1 MTQKMR
7 RYRQAHALSEREIAL
22 EIPLAY
28 ATLYGS
34 RMMHE
39 TKKHFGLLELP
50 AIMTGILALVVVFWE
65 LGWRRSVDLADQW
78 VFLQDSRVLLIGI
91 ISANL
96 LFLLGQ
102 LTVELIRRKRIVRW
116 LIPGLLADMAAAFAL
131 SEAIWH
137 YAEIPPA
144 LLVNVGLVFSVVSG
158 LFSLLQAKF
167 YFDARRKGF
176 IGNGRSAWPPALV
189 FLLSLMAFIFVGGM
203 FLLTPGATHER
214 LAVADA
220 FFLSASAVT
229 VTGLTPVEINAALAP
244 LGKIVVLVLMQ
255 IGAFGVMTF
264 TYFLA
269 LMVGMGLSVRERVTF
284 SELLDQTGI
293 AKAASLIKIMVLLSF
308 ILEAIGAVN
317 LYFAWRDLPIIPEG
331 KVWWYA
337 IFHAVSGF
345 CNCGLSLFPAN
356 MATPGVSGNV
366 WGQGTMITLMFCGSL
381 GFAIYLEIIK
391 RTRIRLG
398 FDKRPLPV
406 HWSTHAWLVARMTFI
421 MLLGGGFV
429 LGLLGEFEPGTLYTG
444 ESFGRAFLEGVYN
457 AVAARTSGFNLSDIT
472 SYGTVYLL
480 FLCVL
485 MFIGGNPGS
494 TSGGI
499 MTSVLALV
507 FMEVKRIIQ
516 GLRHVEFHNR
526 CIARRNVER
535 AMATI
540 VLAMGW
546 VAFVTMVLTLV
557 ENSNAPAMRYGVLG
571 IFFETVSSFAT
582 CGFSMNLT
590 GHLSESA
597 KFIVIINMIVGRV
610 GMFSFVLICMG
621 QRPGSP
627 VRYPETHLPLS

>member
-1 MTQKMR
+1 MLR
-7 RYRQAHALSEREIAL
+7 D
-22 EIPLAY
+22 
-28 ATLYGS
+28 
-34 RMMHE
+34 

-50 AIMTGILALVVVFWE
+50 AIMTGILALIVVFWE

-78 VFLQDSRVLLIGI
+78 AFLQDSRILLFGI
-91 ISANL
+91 VSSNL

-102 LTVELIRRKRIVRW
+102 LILELVRNKRIVRW
-116 LIPGLLADMAAAFAL
+116 LLPGLLSDVAAVFAL
-131 SEAIWH
+131 SGAIWH
-137 YAEIPPA
+137 YAEMPPT
-144 LLVNVGLVFSVVSG
+144 LLVNMGIGLSTVTG
-158 LFSLLQAKF
+158 LFSLLQGKR
-167 YFDARRKGF
+167 YFDARRTGV
-176 IGNGRSAWPPALV
+176 IGRGRSAWPPALV

-203 FLLTPGATHER
+203 LLLTPGAAHER
-214 LAVADA
+214 LSVANA

-229 VTGLTPVEINAALAP
+229 VTGLTPVDINAVLAP
-244 LGKIVVLVLMQ
+244 FGKVVVLVLMQ

-293 AKAASLIKIMVLLSF
+293 SKAASLIKIMVILSF
-308 ILEAIGAVN
+308 AIEAAGAVN
-317 LYFAWRDLPIIPEG
+317 LYFAWRDLAIIPEG

-337 IFHAVSGF
+337 LFHAVSGF
-345 CNCGLSLFPAN
+345 CNCGLSLFPSN
-356 MATPGVSGNV
+356 MATPGVSGNI
-366 WGQGTMITLMFCGSL
+366 WGQGTMILMMFCGSL
-381 GFAIYLEIIK
+381 GFAVFLEIIK
-391 RTRIRLG
+391 RARIRLG
-398 FDKRPLPV
+398 FDKRPMPV
-406 HWSTHAWLVARMTFI
+406 HWSTHTWLVARMTLI
-421 MLLGGGFV
+421 MLLGGGLI
-429 LGLLGEFEPGTLYTG
+429 LGLLGEFEPGTVYTG

-472 SYGTVYLL
+472 SYGYVYLL

-516 GLRHVEFHNR
+516 GLRDVQFHNR

-546 VAFVTMVLTLV
+546 VALVTMVLALV
-557 ENSNAPAMRYGVLG
+557 ENANGAAMRYGVLG
-571 IFFETVSSFAT
+571 LFFETVSSFAT

-590 GHLSESA
+590 GDLSETA
-597 KFIVIINMIVGRV
+597 KCVIIINMIVGRV

-627 VRYPETHLPLS
+627 IRYPETHLPLS

>member
-1 MTQKMR
+1 MLR
-7 RYRQAHALSEREIAL
+7 D
-22 EIPLAY
+22 
-28 ATLYGS
+28 
-34 RMMHE
+34 

-50 AIMTGILALVVVFWE
+50 AIMTGILALIVVFWE

-78 VFLQDSRVLLIGI
+78 AFLQDSRILLFGI
-91 ISANL
+91 VSANL

-102 LTVELIRRKRIVRW
+102 MILELARNKRIVRW
-116 LIPGLLADMAAAFAL
+116 LLPGLITDVAAVFTL
-131 SEAIWH
+131 SGAIWH
-137 YAEIPPA
+137 YAEMPPA
-144 LLVNVGLVFSVVSG
+144 LLMNLGIGLSAVTG
-158 LFSLLQAKF
+158 LFSLLQGKR
-167 YFDARRKGF
+167 YFDARRKGV
-176 IGNGRSAWPPALV
+176 IGRGRSAWPPALV

-203 FLLTPGATHER
+203 LLLTPGAAHER
-214 LAVADA
+214 LSVANA

-229 VTGLTPVEINAALAP
+229 VTGLTPVDINAVLAP
-244 LGKIVVLVLMQ
+244 FGKVVVLVLMQ

-293 AKAASLIKIMVLLSF
+293 SKAASLIKIMVMLSF
-308 ILEAIGAVN
+308 AIEAAGVVN
-317 LYFAWRDLPIIPEG
+317 LYFAWRDLSIIPEG
-331 KVWWYA
+331 RVWWYA
-337 IFHAVSGF
+337 LFHAVSGF
-345 CNCGLSLFPAN
+345 CNCGLSLFPSN
-356 MATPGVSGNV
+356 MATPGVSGNI
-366 WGQGTMITLMFCGSL
+366 WGQGTMIFLMFCGSL
-381 GFAIYLEIIK
+381 GFAVFLEIIK
-391 RTRIRLG
+391 RARIRLG
-398 FDKRPLPV
+398 FDKRPMPV
-406 HWSTHAWLVARMTFI
+406 HWSTHTWLVARMTLI
-421 MLLGGGFV
+421 MLIGGGLI
-429 LGLLGEFEPGTLYTG
+429 LGLLGEFEPGTAYTG

-472 SYGTVYLL
+472 SYGYVYLL

-516 GLRHVEFHNR
+516 GLRDVQFHNR

-546 VAFVTMVLTLV
+546 VAFVTMALALV
-557 ENSNAPAMRYGVLG
+557 ENANGAAMRYGVLG
-571 IFFETVSSFAT
+571 LFFETVSSFAT

-590 GHLSESA
+590 GDLSETA
-597 KFIVIINMIVGRV
+597 KFVIIINMIVGRV

-627 VRYPETHLPLS
+627 IRYPETHLPLS

>member
-1 MTQKMR
+1 
-7 RYRQAHALSEREIAL
+7 
-22 EIPLAY
+22 
-28 ATLYGS
+28 
-34 RMMHE
+34 MMHD
-39 TKKHFGLLELP
+39 TKKHFGMLELP
-50 AIMTGILALVVVFWE
+50 AIMTGFLALVVVFWE

-78 VFLQDSRVLLIGI
+78 NFLEDSRILLIGI
-91 ISANL
+91 VSANL

-102 LTVELIRRKRIVRW
+102 LVVELVRRKRIVRW
-116 LIPGLLADMAAAFAL
+116 LVPGLLVDMAAVFAL
-131 SEAIWH
+131 SELIWH
-137 YAEIPPA
+137 YAQIPPA
-144 LLVNVGLVFSVVSG
+144 LLMNVALGFSVASG
-158 LFSLLQAKF
+158 LLSLLQAKL
-167 YFDARRKGF
+167 YFDARRKGV
-176 IGNGRSAWPPALV
+176 IGNGRSAWPPALI

-214 LAVADA
+214 LSVANA

-229 VTGLTPVEINAALAP
+229 VTGLTPVDINTVLAP
-244 LGKIVVLVLMQ
+244 LGKVVVLVLMQ

-293 AKAASLIKIMVLLSF
+293 AKAASLIKIMVILSF
-308 ILEAIGAVN
+308 TLEAVGAVN
-317 LYFAWRDLPIIPEG
+317 LYFAWRDLSIIPEG
-331 KVWWYA
+331 KIWWYA
-337 IFHAVSGF
+337 VFHAVSGF
-345 CNCGLSLFPAN
+345 CNCGLSLFPSN
-356 MATPGVSGNV
+356 MATPGVAGNV
-366 WGQGTMITLMFCGSL
+366 WGQGTMIMLMFCGSL
-381 GFAIYLEIIK
+381 GFAIYLELIK

-398 FDKRPLPV
+398 FDKRPMPI
-406 HWSTHAWLVARMTFI
+406 HWSTHAWLVARMTLI
-421 MLLGGGFV
+421 MLLGGGLV

-546 VAFVTMVLTLV
+546 VAFVTMALALV
-557 ENSNAPAMRYGVLG
+557 ENANAPAMRYGVLG
-571 IFFETVSSFAT
+571 LFFETVSSFAT

-590 GHLSESA
+590 GHLSETA
-597 KFIVIINMIVGRV
+597 KVIVIINMIVGRV

-621 QRPGSP
+621 QRPVSP

>member
-1 MTQKMR
+1 MLR
-7 RYRQAHALSEREIAL
+7 D
-22 EIPLAY
+22 
-28 ATLYGS
+28 
-34 RMMHE
+34 

-50 AIMTGILALVVVFWE
+50 AIMTGILALIVVFWE
-65 LGWRRSVDLADQW
+65 FGWRRSLDLADQW
-78 VFLQDSRVLLIGI
+78 AFLQDSRILLFGI
-91 ISANL
+91 VSANL

-102 LTVELIRRKRIVRW
+102 VILELVRNKRIVRW
-116 LIPGLLADMAAAFAL
+116 LLPGLMTDVAAVFAL
-131 SEAIWH
+131 SGAIWH
-137 YAEIPPA
+137 YAEMPPA
-144 LLVNVGLVFSVVSG
+144 LLLNLGIGLSAVTG
-158 LFSLLQAKF
+158 LFSLLQAKR
-167 YFDARRKGF
+167 YFDARRKGV
-176 IGNGRSAWPPALV
+176 IGRGRSAWPPALV
-189 FLLSLMAFIFVGGM
+189 FLLSLLAFIFVGGM
-203 FLLTPGATHER
+203 LLLTPGAAHER
-214 LAVADA
+214 LSVTNA

-229 VTGLTPVEINAALAP
+229 VTGLTPVDINAVLAP
-244 LGKIVVLVLMQ
+244 FGKVVVLVLMQ

-293 AKAASLIKIMVLLSF
+293 SKAASLIKIMVILSF
-308 ILEAIGAVN
+308 AIEAAGAVN
-317 LYFAWRDLPIIPEG
+317 LYFAWRDLALIPEG
-331 KVWWYA
+331 KVWWFA
-337 IFHAVSGF
+337 LFHSVSGF
-345 CNCGLSLFPAN
+345 CNCGLSLFPSN
-356 MATPGVSGNV
+356 MATPGVSGNL
-366 WGQGTMITLMFCGSL
+366 WGQGTMIFLMFCGSL
-381 GFAIYLEIIK
+381 GFAVFLEIIK
-391 RTRIRLG
+391 RVRIRLG
-398 FDKRPLPV
+398 LDKRPMPV
-406 HWSTHAWLVARMTFI
+406 HWSTHTWLVARMTLI
-421 MLLGGGFV
+421 MLLGGGLI

-472 SYGTVYLL
+472 SYGYVYLL

-516 GLRHVEFHNR
+516 GLRDVQFHNR

-546 VAFVTMVLTLV
+546 VAFVTMVLALV
-557 ENSNAPAMRYGVLG
+557 ENANGAAMRYGVLG
-571 IFFETVSSFAT
+571 LFFETVSSFAT

-590 GHLSESA
+590 GDLSDVA
-597 KFIVIINMIVGRV
+597 KSVIIVNMIVGRV

-627 VRYPETHLPLS
+627 IRYPETHLPLS

>member
-1 MTQKMR
+1 MLR
-7 RYRQAHALSEREIAL
+7 D
-22 EIPLAY
+22 
-28 ATLYGS
+28 
-34 RMMHE
+34 

-50 AIMTGILALVVVFWE
+50 AIMTGILALIVVFWE

-78 VFLQDSRVLLIGI
+78 AFLQDSRILLFGI
-91 ISANL
+91 VSSNL

-102 LTVELIRRKRIVRW
+102 LILELVRNKRIVRW
-116 LIPGLLADMAAAFAL
+116 LLPGLLSDVAAVFAL
-131 SEAIWH
+131 SGAIWH
-137 YAEIPPA
+137 YAEMPPT
-144 LLVNVGLVFSVVSG
+144 LLVNMGIGLSTVTG
-158 LFSLLQAKF
+158 LFSLLQGKR
-167 YFDARRKGF
+167 YFDARRTGV
-176 IGNGRSAWPPALV
+176 IGRGRSAWPPALV

-203 FLLTPGATHER
+203 LLLTPGAAHER
-214 LAVADA
+214 LSVANA

-229 VTGLTPVEINAALAP
+229 VTGLTPVDINAVLAP
-244 LGKIVVLVLMQ
+244 FGKVVVLVLMQ

-293 AKAASLIKIMVLLSF
+293 SKAASLIKIMVILSF
-308 ILEAIGAVN
+308 AIEAAGAVN
-317 LYFAWRDLPIIPEG
+317 LYFAWHDLAIIPEG

-337 IFHAVSGF
+337 LFHAVSGF
-345 CNCGLSLFPAN
+345 CNCGLSLFPSN
-356 MATPGVSGNV
+356 MATPGVSGNI
-366 WGQGTMITLMFCGSL
+366 WGQGTMILMMFCGSL
-381 GFAIYLEIIK
+381 GFAVFLEIIK
-391 RTRIRLG
+391 RARIRLG
-398 FDKRPLPV
+398 FDKRPMPV
-406 HWSTHAWLVARMTFI
+406 HWSTHTWLVARMTLI
-421 MLLGGGFV
+421 MLLGGGLI
-429 LGLLGEFEPGTLYTG
+429 LGLLGEFEPGTVYTG

-472 SYGTVYLL
+472 SYGYVYLL

-516 GLRHVEFHNR
+516 GLRDVQFHNR

-546 VAFVTMVLTLV
+546 VALVTMVLALV
-557 ENSNAPAMRYGVLG
+557 ENANGAAMRYGVLG
-571 IFFETVSSFAT
+571 LFFETVSSFAT

-590 GHLSESA
+590 GDLSETA
-597 KFIVIINMIVGRV
+597 KCVIIINMIVGRV

-627 VRYPETHLPLS
+627 IRYPETHLPLS